1 MTIKLKST
9 YAKNVAASTI
19 VVRFPVPK
27 KVSGVTPEIIG
38 NLGNQKS

>member
-9 YAKNVAASTI
+9 FAKNVVASTI
-19 VVRFPVPK
+19 ALKFAVPK